1 VAINKEKNGL
11 FLLFGSLAHEARGST
26 SNINAPT
33 LAAQNYNYRVF
44 LVLRR
49 KAELLLLAMREV
61 LVLPEP
67 R

>member
-1 VAINKEKNGL
+1 
-11 FLLFGSLAHEARGST
+11 
-26 SNINAPT
+26 
-33 LAAQNYNYRVF
+33 VF